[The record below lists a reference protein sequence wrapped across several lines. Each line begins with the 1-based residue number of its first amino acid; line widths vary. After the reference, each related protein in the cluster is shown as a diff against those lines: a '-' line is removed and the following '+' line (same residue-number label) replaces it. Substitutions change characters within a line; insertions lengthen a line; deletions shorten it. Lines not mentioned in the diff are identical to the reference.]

1 MKIAIRTDASAQIGT
16 GHVARCQ
23 TLADALRAR
32 GADVT
37 FYCRHLTD
45 AMETRLT
52 KAGHGV
58 IRLKGGGTPDDLPHA
73 AWLDGDQETDASQTV
88 EHVSDTSPDWMIV
101 DHYALGARWENRVCP
116 WVGSLLVIDDLAD
129 RDHDCD
135 LLLDQNLWPDTATRY
150 DRRLPARTRRMLGPR
165 YCLLRPE
172 FSQLPRHQ
180 RDGQVRRVLV
190 FFGGVDAHNQTGRVL
205 AMLPRALP
213 RGAAVDVVIG
223 AAHPARDSIVARCA
237 ELNYTLHIQ
246 TDRMAELIAS
256 ADLSIGTGGTTLWER
271 CCGGLPTLAWPTA
284 FNQRAQLECAAAAGL
299 LHAPEGATHDDEI
312 ILRHLLALLESPHW
326 LIGLSKA
333 GLDLVDGRG
342 TERVCREMGCTRIRI
357 RPAAKADSAMLFEWR
372 NSEVVR
378 RVSRDKQPIALETHT
393 AWFESTLAR
402 SDRKLT
408 IGELDGVPV
417 GVVRFDIKDDE
428 AEVSIYLDPAETRAG
443 VGGELLVA
451 AEHWLVIQASGTR
464 RFRAEVLDDNS
475 KSRQMFLANGYRFER
490 TTLTKRVITDD

>member
-1 MKIAIRTDASAQIGT
+1 MKIAVRTDASAQIGT

-23 TLADALRAR
+23 TLADALKAR

-45 AMETRLT
+45 GMETRLT
-52 KAGHGV
+52 EAGHGV
-58 IRLKGGGTPDDLPHA
+58 KRFKGGGTPDDLPHA
-73 AWLDGDQETDASQTV
+73 AWLDGDQETDASEFV
-88 EHVSDTSPDWMIV
+88 EHVSNASPDWLIV
-101 DHYALGARWENRVCP
+101 DHYALDARWEKRVRRR
-116 WVGSLLVIDDLAD
+116 VGNLLVIDDLAD

-150 DRRLPARTRRMLGPR
+150 DSRLPARTRRLLGPR

-172 FSQLPRHQ
+172 FSRTPRHE
-180 RDGQVRRVLV
+180 RDGRVRRILV

-205 AMLPRALP
+205 ALLPRAFPL
-213 RGAAVDVVIG
+213 GIAVDVVIG
-223 AAHPARDSIVARCA
+223 AAHPARDSIVAQCA
-237 ELNYTLHIQ
+237 ESGHTLHIQ
-246 TDRMAELIAS
+246 ADRMAELIAS
-256 ADLSIGTGGTTLWER
+256 ADLSLGTGGTALWER

-299 LHAPEGATHDDEI
+299 LHAPEGATHSDEI
-312 ILRHLLALLESPHW
+312 ILRHLLALQESPHW

-372 NSEVVR
+372 NSETVR
-378 RVSRDKQPIALETHT
+378 RVSRDKQPIAFETHT
-393 AWFESTLAR
+393 TWLESTLAR
-402 SDRKLT
+402 NDRKLT
-408 IGELDGVPV
+408 IGELDGAPV
-417 GVVRFDIKDDE
+417 GVVRFDIKGDE
-428 AEVSIYLDPAETRAG
+428 AEVSIYLGPDETRAG
-443 VGGELLVA
+443 LGGELLVA
-451 AEHWLVIQASGTR
+451 AEHWLMAQAEGTR

-490 TTLTKRVITDD
+490 TILTKGVITDD